1 MKRSCLLYT
10 LFPVLRFLPFFLLSF
25 LLFIAPVS
33 LYAEPLYSP
42 TWGFRLDLPEGY
54 SYLEGN
60 NIDRYSFQGPDGAMF
75 DIAVYSGVYQGI
87 EQMSLDIG
95 RRLDNKGDTAFFDY
109 GGKAAALI
117 ELRFRDSAGWGL
129 CVELSGGGG
138 EKNPPLLLA
147 LAYAPAAKNDM
158 DIFHLSAL
166 DSIAPSEAERL
177 FPGPVTEF
185 SYPRGRQKET
195 AVAATGLRALIYEH
209 DAEAAQALV
218 DREFSLLIRYQSSKL
233 WKEAWIRYYRAIYRD
248 SWDRVSGAV
257 SALARNWASGA
268 APDGDSGER
277 AFAEKALSF
286 VQDFEYERVLAGSDF
301 INLVTAVTEGRGDC
315 DSRAMLWAMIL
326 IKADIPAAMMVSRSY
341 SHAMGLA
348 GIPGGGA
355 RYESGGIN
363 WLVAETTGKVGLG
376 LINADMSDTANWI
389 GVLFE

>member
-1 MKRSCLLYT
+1 
-10 LFPVLRFLPFFLLSF
+10 
-25 LLFIAPVS
+25 
-33 LYAEPLYSP
+33 
-42 TWGFRLDLPEGY
+42 
-54 SYLEGN
+54 
-60 NIDRYSFQGPDGAMF
+60 
-75 DIAVYSGVYQGI
+75 
-87 EQMSLDIG
+87 
-95 RRLDNKGDTAFFDY
+95 
-109 GGKAAALI
+109 
-117 ELRFRDSAGWGL
+117 
-129 CVELSGGGG
+129 